1 MLYQRYLAA
10 FVLSLSFLTQ
20 SACVSIIDAT
30 TDGPIQEDP
39 GERTF
44 GNTVDDERI
53 ETVVLV
59 NLRKASESLKAA
71 HINAISFNG
80 VVLLVGQVSSADDR
94 ALAAEVAHQVRGV
107 RLVHN
112 ELAISGKI
120 STLAITNDAWLT
132 TKIKSKLMAN
142 GDIDSGRIKVVTENG
157 AVYLMGLLTRAEAEM
172 AVSVVRD
179 TGGVQKVVRVF
190 EYID

>member
-1 MLYQRYLAA
+1 MHTTRLFL
-10 FVLSLSFLTQ
+10 LSTLFIACVSQT
-20 SACVSIIDAT
+20 ACVSIIDAT
-30 TDGPIQEDP
+30 TDGPIQENP

-44 GNTVDDERI
+44 GHAVDDEKI

-59 NLRKASESLKAA
+59 NLRKASPDLKAA

-80 VVLLVGQVSSADDR
+80 VILLIGQVASADDR
-94 ALAAEVAHQVRGV
+94 ALAADVAHKTRGA

-112 ELAISGKI
+112 ELTVSGKI

-132 TKIKSKLMAN
+132 TKVKSKLMAN
-142 GDIDSGRIKVVTENG
+142 SDIDSGRIKVATENG
-157 AVYLMGLLTRAEAEM
+157 AVYLMGLLTRSEAEA
-172 AVSVVRD
+172 AVEVTRN
-179 TGGVQKVVRVF
+179 TGGIQKVVRVF